1 MSEMNIELCPE
12 TGICSLMKSNTSKAD
27 LMPFEVDDIRNA
39 IGDATKIREII
50 AEADSTFANA
60 LSDEE
65 LIELASKI

>member
-1 MSEMNIELCPE
+1 MPKINIELCPE
-12 TGICSLMKSNTSKAD
+12 TGICSLMKSDTSKAD

-50 AEADSTFANA
+50 AEADATFANM

-65 LIELASKI
+65 LIELAKKL